1 MINRWAMD
9 TYIIKWRK
17 SDGSIVIDDYNNLTD
32 VTKRMAELSQAK
44 TDFQVIYRA

>member
-1 MINRWAMD
+1 MD

-17 SDGSIVIDDYNNLTD
+17 SDGSIVIENYNNLTN

>member
-1 MINRWAMD
+1 MD
-9 TYIIKWRK
+9 IYILKWRK
-17 SDGSIVIDDYNNLTD
+17 SDGSIEIENNNNLTD